1 MRPRRCF
8 NAIGCGNEGCGSVN
22 RLSAVDVRQM
32 NAPLRV
38 LGCIIVGAL
47 SAAGVIVFQRYA
59 GEPTSRMVTALVG
72 AAAVLLTWSVTGLE

>member
-1 MRPRRCF
+1 MP
-8 NAIGCGNEGCGSVN
+8 
-22 RLSAVDVRQM
+22 M

>member
-1 MRPRRCF
+1 
-8 NAIGCGNEGCGSVN
+8 
-22 RLSAVDVRQM
+22 M

-47 SAAGVIVFQRYA
+47 SAAGGIVFQRYA